1 MREQGYGRIVLTS
14 SAAGLYG
21 NFGQTNYS
29 AAKMGLV
36 GLMNTLKL
44 EGEKHD
50 IKVNTVV
57 PIAGTRLTEGVLP
70 PEVFERLKPEFVAP
84 MVLYL
89 CSEGCEEN
97 GMIFNAGT
105 GFFNRAAIVTG
116 PGMLVGDGKTVP
128 TLEEIHK
135 NWEPINSLSNAKEH
149 VNAVAAYGP
158 ILDAMSGKK
167 AEAVPEGGGL
177 TVKRIFERIPEA
189 FQAEKA
195 SGLNVV
201 FQFVISGGGGGM
213 WHVAVKDKTC
223 EVKEGPHEKPTT
235 TVKMEDE
242 DFVRLIQGQLNAMSA
257 YTSGKLKVEGDL
269 MKSQLIEKLFKF

>member
-1 MREQGYGRIVLTS
+1 
-14 SAAGLYG
+14 
-21 NFGQTNYS
+21 
-29 AAKMGLV
+29 
-36 GLMNTLKL
+36 
-44 EGEKHD
+44 
-50 IKVNTVV
+50 
-57 PIAGTRLTEGVLP
+57 VLP

-97 GMIFNAGT
+97 GMIFNAGM

-128 TLEEIHK
+128 TPEEIHK
-135 NWEPINSLSNAKEH
+135 NWMAVNSLSNAKEY

-158 ILDAMSGKK
+158 MLDAMSGKK
-167 AEAVPEGGGL
+167 AEAELEDGGGL

-189 FQAEKA
+189 FRAEKA
-195 SGLNVV
+195 VGLDLV
-201 FQFVISGGGGGM
+201 FQFVISGGGGGT

-235 TVKMEDE
+235 TVKMKDE
-242 DFVRLIQGQLNAMSA
+242 DFVKLIQGQLNAMSA